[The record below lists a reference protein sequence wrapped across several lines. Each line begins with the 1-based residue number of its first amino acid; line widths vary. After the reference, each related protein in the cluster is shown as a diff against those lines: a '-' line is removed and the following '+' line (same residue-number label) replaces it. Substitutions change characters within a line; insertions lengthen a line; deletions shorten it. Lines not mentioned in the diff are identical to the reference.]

1 MARHFREPE
10 DVPAA
15 QPAVPLRPVAPQRA
29 PEPERRPKS
38 NLISNILI
46 AVGVI
51 MLLVAGGLWLH
62 AQWQYRQ
69 QDEVNQRLAAYAKVS
84 DDEEVVP
91 EVDWEGLRAINDDV
105 VAWIQIPGTVVN
117 YPVYQGTD
125 NEYYLDNT
133 AEGVYGVG
141 GQIFLDYQ
149 CTAPGLVDQNSIIYG
164 HHLKNG
170 AMFKQVADMD
180 QQDFFDTINTIWY
193 VTPEEAIELEPLF
206 VFYTNGDD
214 TTLRQF
220 TFGTPEE
227 FHNYLTERLQDAP
240 AAAVDAELIA
250 SQCEHVIT
258 LSTCNYIEGYGRTE
272 LVCVPKTEAA
282 DIRAAA

>member
-1 MARHFREPE
+1 M
-10 DVPAA
+10 
-15 QPAVPLRPVAPQRA
+15 PQRE
-29 PEPERRPKS
+29 PEPERRPKG

-62 AQWQYRQ
+62 AQWQYHE

-149 CTAPGLVDQNSIIYG
+149 CAAPGLVDQNSIIYG

-193 VTPEEAIELEPLF
+193 VTPEE
-206 VFYTNGDD
+206 
-214 TTLRQF
+214 
-220 TFGTPEE
+220 
-227 FHNYLTERLQDAP
+227 FHNYLMERLQDAP

-250 SQCEHVIT
+250 SQCEHVLT